1 MGFAEGTPI
10 LVGLAVK
17 TLAATV
23 GFVVAKRAAVAVD
36 PPLRGRGAV
45 RRGGRREYDRPP
57 IVLRRP
63 QRRPRRVGRPIM
75 QTSPLFVIVLSFAFF
90 QRLER
95 VSRRLATASMIV
107 VAGAAC
113 DH

>member
-1 MGFAEGTPI
+1 
-10 LVGLAVK
+10 
-17 TLAATV
+17 
-23 GFVVAKRAAVAVD
+23 
-36 PPLRGRGAV
+36 
-45 RRGGRREYDRPP
+45 
-57 IVLRRP
+57 
-63 QRRPRRVGRPIM
+63 M